1 MALTTIIA
9 DAQKRSKDAFASSP
23 IVGLAV
29 RSNGEEKV
37 KVIDA
42 KGNVY
47 TAGIAA
53 PATTAAP
60 TVADAGPGGLPH
72 GQWAAWLYVYA
83 SNKFPFVE
91 SDLAVDGKLYPR
103 SNPSPATAYRIG
115 DGPGDVPNAGFTGSR
130 AVTVSA
136 TKTTNPA
143 VTHIWYFRTAFFP
156 TKTEAQTAGDAGQ
169 AFFIGEAVNDGIAGL
184 QTFTDTDPV
193 SSADQVQL
201 DNYEAPQFQY
211 CVYYDPYWWGFG
223 NLPLVAEAT
232 WTAPGVVTITAPDKW
247 YDGRNGQNMSFE
259 GISTGGFDG
268 VGTFRFK
275 WLTATT
281 AQATID
287 GTTSV
292 ALPAAGAGTITIQGP
307 ATTLYRSKPRN
318 PFSWGWTEYIGD
330 LNIPQQYAFKVG
342 GGMGSAIAVVPNNA
356 TLKLDCEYPAKCYT
370 LNLRAAG
377 TASFESTLRIIS
389 DVYSVSTHHSQFAA
403 VTMNGQTVLWGIDYK
418 NFAIVQSDGITQQ
431 PISGP
436 IPKILRA
443 LTTDR
448 TRQLLA
454 HGLYDPRTELNCLWV
469 TTANSQSLVNY
480 LIYQHAP
487 TGFWGF
493 VMEHDVLSS
502 GAIQDTLTGSIKTFV
517 GTQTGFLGQALV
529 PDVWSNWVPDTGLI
543 FGAIFTATAAS
554 ITTAV
559 GDESF
564 NLTGPGLIGN
574 WVLVTDPFG
583 AQEQLARIVTISA
596 HTLTF
601 DIVRPLMGG
610 STIAFNPVPAAGW
623 KFYIGLIECRL
634 LKYFDFQQPQTDKQL
649 MELWLT
655 QENVHPEAAGT
666 LIRWFRE
673 RENTYTQFAAL
684 QNKYG
689 TDSDLPSDAWW
700 VNEEI
705 PAQLVKMFGL
715 EIINRGYQQWR
726 FVNMVLKPR
735 LNP

>member
-1 MALTTIIA
+1 MPLTTIIA
-9 DAQKRSKDAFASSP
+9 GAQVRCKDAFASSP
-23 IVGLAV
+23 AVGLAL

-47 TAGIAA
+47 VAGIVGPTVA
-53 PATTAAP
+53 PA
-60 TVADAGPGGLPH
+60 VADAGPGLLPNAK
-72 GQWAAWLYVYA
+72 WAAYLYVYA

-91 SDLAVDGKLYPR
+91 SDLAINGRLYPR
-103 SNPSPATAYRIG
+103 SNPSPATAYQYTG
-115 DGPGDVPNAGFTGSR
+115 AGSR
-130 AVTVSA
+130 QVAGTA
-136 TKTTNPA
+136 TKTTDPL
-143 VTHIWYFRTAFFP
+143 VTTIWVFRTTFFASSL
-156 TKTEAQTAGDAGQ
+156 EATTAAAAGQ
-169 AFFIGEAVNDGIAGL
+169 AFFVTEVANNGIAGL
-184 QTFTDTDPV
+184 QAWTDNNPV
-193 SSADQVQL
+193 DSADQVQL
-201 DNYEAPQFQY
+201 DNYVAPQFQF

-223 NLPLVAEAT
+223 NLPFVAQAT
-232 WTAPGVVTITAPDKW
+232 WTGPGVVTITAPDKW
-247 YDGRNGQNMSFE
+247 FDGRNAQNMTFE
-259 GISTGGFDG
+259 GINTGGFDG
-268 VGTFRFK
+268 VGTFKFK

-281 AQATID
+281 AQTTVD
-287 GTTSV
+287 GTTNA
-292 ALPAAGAGTITIQGP
+292 ALPSAGSGKITIQGP
-307 ATTLYRSKPRN
+307 ATTLFRSKPRN
-318 PFSWGWTEYIGD
+318 PFSWGWTEYIG
-330 LNIPQQYAFKVG
+330 NINVPQQYAFKVG

-377 TASFESTLRIIS
+377 TTPFEGTLRIIS
-389 DVYSVSTHHSQFAA
+389 DVYSVSSHHSQFPA
-403 VTMNGQTVLWGIDYK
+403 VTASGQTVLWGIDYK
-418 NFAIVQSDGITQQ
+418 NFAIVQSDGITQA

-493 VMEHDVLSS
+493 VMEHDVLCS
-502 GAIQDTLTGSIKTFV
+502 APIQDTLTGNIKTFV

-529 PDVWSNWVPDTGLI
+529 ADVWNNWVPDTGLY
-543 FGAIFTATAAS
+543 FGDVFTASANS
-554 ITTAV
+554 IDTAV
-559 GDESF
+559 ADPAF
-564 NLTGPGLIGN
+564 NIVDVGIVGN
-574 WVLVTDPFG
+574 WVLVTDPYG
-583 AQEQLARIVTISA
+583 AQEQFARVSAVTA
-596 HTLTF
+596 HTLVF
-601 DIVRPLMGG
+601 DVIRPVFGT
-610 STIAFNPVPAAGW
+610 STVAFNPVPDVGW
-623 KFYIGLIECRL
+623 KFYIGMIECRL

-649 MELWLT
+649 MEIWLT
-655 QENVHPEAAGT
+655 QENSHPEAAGT
-666 LIRWFRE
+666 LIRWYRE
-673 RENTYTQFAAL
+673 RNNTYTQFAAL
-684 QNKYG
+684 QNQYG
-689 TDSDLPSDAWW
+689 PNNDESSDAWW

-705 PAQLVKMFGL
+705 PAELVKMFGL